1 MTEVPAAGPGSQE
14 GAGGPPGPDQPTG
27 SPAGSTSAWATPR
40 RRTHP
45 LTPWVSSVR
54 TLAVLIGALLVFGGG
69 NLRGLAG
76 EIGGLLGLL
85 LILAG
90 IATLLLIS
98 VAVNYL
104 AWTRTEFFFDA
115 SGDFRLDSGILQ
127 RNERRLTLSRL
138 QSADINRPLLGRV
151 VGLSQLR
158 IEVAGGGDSR
168 VVLSYL
174 SDADAQ
180 ALRAEIIAR
189 AAGMAPDVGEAPEA
203 VLATVPTNDLV
214 VSLLLRSE
222 TIILFGVTILV
233 VLTVTMSEGPSG
245 LLLILVTGGLPLL
258 TVFGQFGRFFGFT
271 VADSPDGL
279 RLRHGLINVQSQ
291 TVPPGRVQAIEISE
305 PLLWRRRGWVRVSLN
320 VAGLQSEQDNAQ
332 EHVLLPVAPQD
343 VARQII
349 ARVMPGVDPGA
360 LEFVPAPPM
369 ARRRAWL
376 QFRNLGVAHDDLVL
390 ATSRGFLTRRVAVI
404 PHART
409 QSVEVTRGPWQRRL
423 GLASVQVD
431 STPGPVT
438 VVALYRSASDARA
451 LAEEQLV
458 RAARARA
465 AGPAERWMTGR
476 GTAPPDAPGAT
487 PEAEPTDARH
497 MGVLDPTPGLPT
509 SEPGTSRPPSL
520 GPPGAGPV
528 GAVPTDGGPTD
539 DPLAPSGPTGPTG
552 SP

>member
-1 MTEVPAAGPGSQE
+1 M
-14 GAGGPPGPDQPTG
+14 
-27 SPAGSTSAWATPR
+27 
-40 RRTHP
+40 RTI
-45 LTPWVSSVR
+45 
-54 TLAVLIGALLVFGGG
+54 AVLIGVLLVFGGG

-222 TIILFGVTILV
+222 TMILFGVTILV

-279 RLRHGLINVQSQ
+279 RIAPRADQRAEPDRPTRSCPGDRDLRAPAVAAA
-291 TVPPGRVQAIEISE
+291 RVGSGITQ
-305 PLLWRRRGWVRVSLN
+305 RRRSAVG
-320 VAGLQSEQDNAQ
+320 AGQ
-332 EHVLLPVAPQD
+332 
-343 VARQII
+343 R
-349 ARVMPGVDPGA
+349 PG
-360 LEFVPAPPM
+360 
-369 ARRRAWL
+369 
-376 QFRNLGVAHDDLVL
+376 
-390 ATSRGFLTRRVAVI
+390 
-404 PHART
+404 
-409 QSVEVTRGPWQRRL
+409 
-423 GLASVQVD
+423 
-431 STPGPVT
+431 
-438 VVALYRSASDARA
+438 
-451 LAEEQLV
+451 
-458 RAARARA
+458 ARA
-465 AGPAERWMTGR
+465 APGGPARR
-476 GTAPPDAPGAT
+476 GPSDHRPGH
-487 PEAEPTDARH
+487 AR
-497 MGVLDPTPGLPT
+497 
-509 SEPGTSRPPSL
+509 
-520 GPPGAGPV
+520 
-528 GAVPTDGGPTD
+528 GG
-539 DPLAPSGPTGPTG
+539 SG
-552 SP
+552 SPGVRPRSADGPSPGVVPVQEPRRRP

>member
-1 MTEVPAAGPGSQE
+1 MTEAPAAGPGPQE
-14 GAGGPPGPDQPTG
+14 GAGTSPGPDSPIG
-27 SPAGSTSAWATPR
+27 PPAGSASAWATPR

-54 TLAVLIGALLVFGGG
+54 TIAVLIGVLLVFGGG
-69 NLRGLAG
+69 SLRGLAG

-85 LILAG
+85 LIVAG
-90 IATLLLIS
+90 IAALLLIS

-115 SGDFRLDSGILQ
+115 SGDFRLDSGIMQ

-189 AAGMAPDVGEAPEA
+189 AAGMDPDVGEAPEA
-203 VLATVPTNDLV
+203 VLATVPTNDLI

-222 TIILFGVTILV
+222 TMILFGVTILV

-258 TVFGQFGRFFGFT
+258 TVFGQFGRYFGFT

-332 EHVLLPVAPQD
+332 EHVLLPVAPHD

-360 LEFVPAPPM
+360 LDFLPAPPA
-369 ARRRAWL
+369 ARRRAWF
-376 QFRNLGVAHDDLVL
+376 QFRNLGVAHDELVL

-431 STPGPVT
+431 STPGPVS

-451 LAEEQLV
+451 IAEEQLV

-465 AGPAERWMTGR
+465 AGPSERWMTGR
-476 GTAPPDAPGAT
+476 GTAPSDAAEAT
-487 PEAEPTDARH
+487 PEAEPADAAH
-497 MGVLDPTPGLPT
+497 MGALDPTPGLPT
-509 SEPGTSRPPSL
+509 AEPGTS
-520 GPPGAGPV
+520 GPPAPEPPDAGPADA
-528 GAVPTDGGPTD
+528 GPPDRGPTD
-539 DPLAPSGPTGPTG
+539 NPLAPSGPPAPTG